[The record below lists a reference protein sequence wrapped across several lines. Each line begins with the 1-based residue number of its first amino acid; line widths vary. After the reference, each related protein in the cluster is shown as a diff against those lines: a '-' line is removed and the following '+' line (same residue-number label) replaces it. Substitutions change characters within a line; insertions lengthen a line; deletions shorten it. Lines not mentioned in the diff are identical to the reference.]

1 MADFNYR
8 KLPSEGGSPR
18 DVASAVNLLIDGKHN
33 AKGTF
38 TLTPHTTTTTVEDY
52 RVGEDSVISWT
63 PLTHNAAVEMNIMY
77 VSSRGKHTFT
87 LVHQNKSA
95 TDATFAYTVTS

>member
-1 MADFNYR
+1 MSDFNYR
-8 KLPSEGGSPR
+8 KVPSEGGRPR
-18 DVASAVNLLIDGKHN
+18 DVASAINLLIDGKNN

-52 RVGEDSVISWT
+52 RVSEDSVISWT
-63 PLTHNAAVEMNIMY
+63 PITLNAATEMNHMY
-77 VSSRGKHTFT
+77 VSSRGQHTFT

-95 TDATFAYTVTS
+95 TDATFVYTVTS